1 MNSPFDNTY
10 RKILKIFKSKF
21 ATNDHDKLLNK
32 IASGK
37 EVFFE
42 NAFEEVAFRS
52 IPDGGYE
59 AKQKGGIPYLLKN
72 TPNKLVDCF
81 TGEGKIIT
89 KQAYENY

>member
-1 MNSPFDNTY
+1 MNSPFDNIY
-10 RKILKIFKSKF
+10 RKILKYFKSKF
-21 ATNDHDKLLNK
+21 ATNGNDKLLNK

-59 AKQKGGIPYLLKN
+59 AKPKGQSPYLLTN
-72 TPNKLVDCF
+72 TPNKLVDAF
-81 TGEGKIIT
+81 IEGRLINK
-89 KQAYENY
+89 KEYENY